1 MYTSH
6 RNTLASPLICCYML
20 VGCLACW
27 VKGYMDSVGFPVY
40 GEVMAPPLWNSI
52 CGALTGKGVTYLL
65 GCLLMSG
72 GAFLLHRANYTLML
86 IREKTL
92 LPFFFYLLLISAN
105 PDFMPVKST
114 SVGVFCL
121 VLSIYQL
128 FLSYHDEEAA
138 DKIYNASLIL
148 AVGSLLWTPL
158 LLFVPLYWW
167 GMYNFRSMSPR
178 TFCASL
184 LGVATVYWFLTGWC
198 LWIGDFSILTVPFSS
213 LTKIHLISHHDSDWV
228 KNIGAI
234 YLFVLT
240 LLASANILRHEYED
254 NLRTRQFLYFL
265 ILLSIWTFTLYA
277 LYYDPYSD
285 ELLELVCMPVSIL
298 LAHFFT
304 VCRGNVM
311 VYLFHFT
318 VLFYLSSSFVRLWNF

>member
-1 MYTSH
+1 M
-6 RNTLASPLICCYML
+6 
-20 VGCLACW
+20 
-27 VKGYMDSVGFPVY
+27 
-40 GEVMAPPLWNSI
+40 
-52 CGALTGKGVTYLL
+52 
-65 GCLLMSG
+65 
-72 GAFLLHRANYTLML
+72 
-86 IREKTL
+86 
-92 LPFFFYLLLISAN
+92 
-105 PDFMPVKST
+105 
-114 SVGVFCL
+114 
-121 VLSIYQL
+121 
-128 FLSYHDEEAA
+128 
-138 DKIYNASLIL
+138 
-148 AVGSLLWTPL
+148 
-158 LLFVPLYWW
+158 
-167 GMYNFRSMSPR
+167 
-178 TFCASL
+178 
-184 LGVATVYWFLTGWC
+184 
-198 LWIGDFSILTVPFSS
+198 
-213 LTKIHLISHHDSDWV
+213 

-304 VCRGNVM
+304 VCRGKVM